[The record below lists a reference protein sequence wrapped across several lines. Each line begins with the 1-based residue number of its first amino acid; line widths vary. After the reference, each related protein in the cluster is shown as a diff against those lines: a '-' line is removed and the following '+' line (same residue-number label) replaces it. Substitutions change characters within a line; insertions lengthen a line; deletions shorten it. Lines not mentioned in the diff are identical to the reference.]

1 MGWVRSAMA
10 GPFDVK
16 HPDFH
21 RLIPADAEILR
32 VATGFEFTEGPAY
45 NRQDFLL
52 FSDLPSERILKFTFP
67 PTSRGPADGELSEF
81 RVNSSR
87 ANGLTFDHQGRLLA
101 CESGRGRVTRTE
113 KNGVITVLAEQY
125 AGKRLNSPNDLV
137 YNIDGSV
144 YFTDMPRQGQPAGP
158 EYMSH
163 GAIYQIP
170 RRGALRMVYRDG
182 RRSNGVALGPKQLT
196 LFASDSRERNIR
208 VFNIAADGTLRNTR
222 VFAELNSPAEGAP
235 DGLKTDEGGN
245 VYCTGPGGLWIFNP
259 AGTHLGTIV
268 LPELPSNC
276 CWGRGFRGLYIT
288 ARTSVYYIRTTV
300 SGTRTF

>member
-1 MGWVRSAMA
+1 MA
-10 GPFDVK
+10 GSFDVK

-21 RLIPADAEILR
+21 RLVPADSEILQ
-32 VATGFEFTEGPAY
+32 VATGFEFTEGPVY

-67 PTSRGPADGELSEF
+67 PASRGPVDGELSEF
-81 RVNSSR
+81 RVKSSR

-101 CESGRGRVTRTE
+101 CETGLGRVTRTE
-113 KNGVITVLAEQY
+113 KNGMITVLADEY

-144 YFTDMPRQGQPAGP
+144 YFTDMPRPGQPTGP
-158 EYMSH
+158 EFMGH

-182 RRSNGVALGPKQLT
+182 KRSNGVALGPKHLT
-196 LFASDSRERNIR
+196 LFAADSTERNIR
-208 VFNIAADGTLRNTR
+208 VFDIAADGRLKNTR
-222 VFAELNSPAEGAP
+222 VFAELTSPAEGAP

-245 VYCTGPGGLWIFNP
+245 VYCTGPGGLWVFNP
-259 AGTHLGTIV
+259 EGKHLGTVV

-288 ARTSVYYIRTTV
+288 ARTSVYYVRTAV
-300 SGTRTF
+300 AGTRTF

>member
-1 MGWVRSAMA
+1 MA

-16 HPDFH
+16 HSDFH
-21 RLIPADAEILR
+21 RLIPADSEILR
-32 VATGFEFTEGPAY
+32 VATGFEFTEGPVY

-52 FSDLPSERILKFTFP
+52 FSDLPSERILKFTLP

-101 CESGRGRVTRTE
+101 CETGLGRVTRTE
-113 KNGVITVLAEQY
+113 KNGVITVLADRY
-125 AGKRLNSPNDLV
+125 AGRLLNSPNDLV

-144 YFTDMPRQGQPAGP
+144 YFTDLPRQGQPTGP
-158 EYMSH
+158 EHMSH

-170 RRGALRMVYRDG
+170 RRGALRMVFRDG
-182 RRSNGVALGPKQLT
+182 KRSNGVALGPKQLT
-196 LFASDSRERNIR
+196 LFAADSAERNIR
-208 VFNIAADGTLRNTR
+208 VFDIAADGTLRNTR

-245 VYCTGPGGLWIFNP
+245 VYCTGPGGLWVFNP
-259 AGTHLGTIV
+259 EGTHLGTIV

-288 ARTSVYYIRTTV
+288 ARTSVYHVRTAV